1 MDMPPASTS
10 AAEEAKRVKEIHEV
24 TVALQMAEER
34 LASLAEVLAVAQ
46 KEDRLRQLE
55 ARMGEANFWA
65 NPQEA
70 RQTVAEVKALKSVL
84 EPLAKARKDA
94 EDNRVLFDLA
104 VAESDAAAIAE
115 VAAAVE
121 MLRRETDR
129 VEMLSLLSGPHDR
142 EGCFFSLQVG
152 AGGNDACEWCAMLL
166 RMYRRYF
173 EKSGWR
179 VEEINIQP
187 GEEAGLKSADLR
199 VSGAYAYGYLRGEMG
214 VHRLVRISP
223 FSGKRE
229 TSFAAVDVTPDFE
242 EEVEIEIQEKDLKI
256 DTFRASGKGG
266 QHVNKTDSAVR
277 ITHLPTGIVVSVQNE
292 RSQHRNRDLAMKILK
307 AKLQARAEAER
318 LAASERHNM
327 QKMENAFG
335 SQIRSYV
342 LHPYQLVKDVRT
354 EHEVGNAQA
363 VLDGELE
370 SFIIAYLRWAAKNAC
385 QA

>member
-1 MDMPPASTS
+1 MNEM
-10 AAEEAKRVKEIHEV
+10 REV
-24 TVALQMAEER
+24 TAALQAAEER
-34 LASLAEVLAVAQ
+34 LAALNEVLNTAQ
-46 KEDRLRQLE
+46 KADRLRQLE
-55 ARMGEANFWA
+55 MRMAQPDFWSNVEQA
-65 NPQEA
+65 K
-70 RQTVAEVKALKSVL
+70 QTVSEIKALKSIL
-84 EPLAKARKDA
+84 EPLTKVQKET
-94 EDNRVLFDLA
+94 EDNRVLLELA
-104 VAESDAAAIAE
+104 AAEGDAAAVAE
-115 VAAAVE
+115 VAAAAK
-121 MLRRETDR
+121 MLRAEIDR
-129 VEMLSLLSGPHDR
+129 LEMLSLLSGPHDR

-173 EKSGWR
+173 ERCGWR

-256 DTFRASGKGG
+256 DTFRSSGKGG

-292 RSQHRNRDLAMKILK
+292 RSQHRNRELAMKILK
-307 AKLQARAEAER
+307 SKLRARIEAER
-318 LAASERHNM
+318 LAASERHNA

-354 EHEVGNAQA
+354 GCENGNTQS

-370 SFIIAYLRWAAKNAC
+370 PFILAYLRWAAKNTR
-385 QA
+385 

>member
-1 MDMPPASTS
+1 MPE
-10 AAEEAKRVKEIHEV
+10 AAEETKTVKEMREV
-24 TVALQMAEER
+24 AAALQTAEER
-34 LASLAEVLAVAQ
+34 LASLIDILSVAQ
-46 KEDRLRQLE
+46 KEERLRQLE
-55 ARMGEANFWA
+55 ARMAAANFWA

-70 RQTVAEVKALKSVL
+70 RQAVSEVKALKGIL

-94 EDNRVLFDLA
+94 EDHRVLFDLA
-104 VAESDAAAIAE
+104 VAEGDAAAAAE
-115 VAAAVE
+115 VAAAVAT
-121 MLRRETDR
+121 LSREIDR
-129 VEMLSLLSGPHDR
+129 IEMLSLLSGPHDQ

-166 RMYRRYF
+166 RMYRRYC
-173 EKSGWR
+173 EKSGWK

-199 VSGAYAYGYLRGEMG
+199 IIGSYAYGYLRGEMG

-307 AKLQARAEAER
+307 AKLRARAEAER
-318 LAASERHNM
+318 LAAS
-327 QKMENAFG
+327 
-335 SQIRSYV
+335 
-342 LHPYQLVKDVRT
+342 
-354 EHEVGNAQA
+354 
-363 VLDGELE
+363 
-370 SFIIAYLRWAAKNAC
+370 
-385 QA
+385 